1 MKWKIEKKLLT
12 REFSFRDFLEAV
24 EFVNKVSSLA
34 ENIDHHPDI
43 LIHSG
48 NKVKIMLFTH
58 SENKLTYKDYSLAE
72 MIDNLIKDSL

>member
-12 REFSFRDFLEAV
+12 REFEFGSFIEAI

-34 ENIDHHPDI
+34 ENIDHHPDV
-43 LIHSG
+43 LIHSE

-72 MIDNLIKDSL
+72 MIDNLFGE

>member
-1 MKWKIEKKLLT
+1 MKWKVENKFLT
-12 REFSFRDFLEAV
+12 REFKFYNFLEAI

-48 NKVKIMLFTH
+48 NKVRIMLFTH

-72 MIDNLIKDSL
+72 MIDELKD